1 MLFAN
6 ETRRRAGRT
15 KKRKRLEKKEEEM
28 NSMYCAEQINIPA
41 DLGVVLK
48 QYTKAVIRDRPKELY
63 KYSANFFAA
72 LIGEPAPFD
81 EQGQLTSQ
89 QQQRSAGS
97 GAGGP
102 GGALVADVIP
112 NASNFESIPTSED
125 HAHETV
131 NSIFHQYDT
140 NKTGKLDYKELPGL
154 IEDLKLALG
163 LSDNEG
169 FSADEILNMLDTDGD
184 GMVDLMEFRQLFF
197 QSGEGL

>member
-1 MLFAN
+1 
-6 ETRRRAGRT
+6 
-15 KKRKRLEKKEEEM
+15 
-28 NSMYCAEQINIPA
+28 MYCAEQIHIPA

-97 GAGGP
+97 GSAGQ
-102 GGALVADVIP
+102 GGALVTDVIP

-125 HAHETV
+125 AAHDVV
-131 NSIFHQYDT
+131 NTIFRQYDT
-140 NKTGKLDYKELPGL
+140 NQTGRLDYKELPAL
-154 IEDLKLALG
+154 IEDLKAALG
-163 LSDNEG
+163 LGDNEG
-169 FSADEILNMLDTDGD
+169 FSAEEILKMLDADGD
-184 GMVDLMEFRQLFF
+184 GMIDLMEFRQLFF
-197 QSGEGL
+197 QSDESL